1 MTFLTLFLTLGTPL
15 LIALFFIQSDRFP
28 EPRDLIV
35 KTFFLGILIT
45 IPAGLLNSALI
56 WSQPNPE
63 KFSFIAGLT
72 EESLKFLALYW
83 YLKPKVEFNEPM
95 DAIVYGVLISLGFAT
110 LENIEYVYLYNPDQ
124 SLAVSTLR
132 AFTAIPLHSMCGVIM
147 GFMFGFYI
155 FYGVKK
161 YLAYSILIPI
171 IIHSTYNFLTDQN
184 ILIFLIYMI
193 SIIFYTSKL
202 FLRIKKLQSIQIQE
216 AQEKIF

>member
-1 MTFLTLFLTLGTPL
+1 MLTFVLAVGTPL
-15 LIALFFIQSDRFP
+15 LIALYFIKSDKFP
-28 EPRDLIV
+28 EPQDLIL
-35 KTFFLGILIT
+35 KTFFLGVLIT
-45 IPAGLLNSALI
+45 IPAGFLNGILI

-63 KFSFIAGLT
+63 KFSFIAGIT

-124 SLAVSTLR
+124 SLVISIMR

-161 YLAYSILIPI
+161 YLVYSILIPI

-184 ILIFLIYMI
+184 ILIFLVYMI

-202 FLRIKKLQSIQIQE
+202 FLQIKKLQSTKLKE

>member
-1 MTFLTLFLTLGTPL
+1 
-15 LIALFFIQSDRFP
+15 
-28 EPRDLIV
+28 
-35 KTFFLGILIT
+35 LIT
-45 IPAGLLNSALI
+45 IPAGFLNGILI

-63 KFSFIAGLT
+63 KFSFIAGIT

-124 SLAVSTLR
+124 SLVISIMR

-155 FYGVKK
+155 FYGLKK
-161 YLAYSILIPI
+161 YLVYSILIPI

-184 ILIFLIYMI
+184 ILIFLVYMI

-202 FLRIKKLQSIQIQE
+202 FLQIKKLQSTKLTE

>member
-1 MTFLTLFLTLGTPL
+1 MIRILELPEVEKYINDDPVRPHLTADFRTSCNGEVYGLFEDTYAAAHEPMLDPL
-15 LIALFFIQSDRFP
+15 AIICVAYTNEVP
-28 EPRDLIV
+28 E
-35 KTFFLGILIT
+35 
-45 IPAGLLNSALI
+45 S
-56 WSQPNPE
+56 
-63 KFSFIAGLT
+63 

-83 YLKPKVEFNEPM
+83 YLRPKVEFNEPM

-124 SLAVSTLR
+124 SLVISIMR

-161 YLAYSILIPI
+161 YLVYSILIPI

-184 ILIFLIYMI
+184 ILIFLVYMI

-202 FLRIKKLQSIQIQE
+202 FLQIKKIQSTKLKE
-216 AQEKIF
+216 AQVKLF